1 MLSKTD
7 MVKASTIA
15 GDLLKDGMVW
25 GDDLEHFIK
34 SQVYRRNGFKS
45 DEDYFKFEN
54 TVLDLVEERAK
65 IKKIEIIDIKTNE
78 RFVLNNRKQ
87 AIKKLGCNEGVLS
100 VYLRKNYIYKN
111 RYKIAYAKLKLNE
124 I

>member
-25 GDDLEHFIK
+25 GDDLEYFIK

-54 TVLDLVEERAK
+54 TVLDLAEERAK
-65 IKKIEIIDIKTNE
+65 RKKIEIIDIETNE
-78 RFVLNNRKQ
+78 RFVLNSRREASK
-87 AIKKLGCNEGVLS
+87 ILGCNEGVLS
-100 VYLRKNYIYKN
+100 VYLRKNGVYKS
-111 RYKIAYAKLKLNE
+111 RYKISYAKLKLNE